1 MCVCVECVSVWCV
14 CVWCVCMRARV
25 WRERERVWVCACV
38 RACVEYHSGLSR
50 PAWNLPGVV
59 QNCRTLGVRRGL
71 EPAGSGCVVAVLTD
85 RAREAESDEQAIHRL
100 LVPSSTSPYVWL
112 VAAGRG
118 LRVAM
123 ATPAIGRR
131 RTASCLRTAVFLF
144 LVTFV
149 WLQLHVATLGGS
161 RQTSGADGPDGND
174 SAAAILSMVPQV
186 RPHHSC
192 SSYCSAVGHPAVST
206 SLP

>member
-1 MCVCVECVSVWCV
+1 LLEGSQASPAPPSHMSSMKILIERPGREARHSPPSCAQIKSVWS
-14 CVWCVCMRARV
+14 
-25 WRERERVWVCACV
+25 
-38 RACVEYHSGLSR
+38 Y
-50 PAWNLPGVV
+50 
-59 QNCRTLGVRRGL
+59 T
-71 EPAGSGCVVAVLTD
+71 
-85 RAREAESDEQAIHRL
+85 
-100 LVPSSTSPYVWL
+100 STSPYICF

-161 RQTSGADGPDGND
+161 RQTSGADGPEGND
-174 SAAAILSMVPQV
+174 STAAILSMVPQV
-186 RPHHSC
+186 RLCAAGARGPSVRHCC
-192 SSYCSAVGHPAVST
+192 SSYVLLCHAPVPTSMPSGLCQPHQSACH
-206 SLP
+206 